1 MQKRLMSR
9 QEAADY
15 AGLTKY
21 MVDRLVRDGKDI
33 AVRIHG
39 RVYIHRERLD
49 ALIDNAATLNEG
61 MDDDDDQ

>member
-1 MQKRLMSR
+1 MQKRLLSR

-21 MVDRLVRDGKDI
+21 MVDRLVKDGKDI

-49 ALIDNAATLNEG
+49 AFIDNAASPNEG
-61 MDDDDDQ
+61 VGEDGDQ